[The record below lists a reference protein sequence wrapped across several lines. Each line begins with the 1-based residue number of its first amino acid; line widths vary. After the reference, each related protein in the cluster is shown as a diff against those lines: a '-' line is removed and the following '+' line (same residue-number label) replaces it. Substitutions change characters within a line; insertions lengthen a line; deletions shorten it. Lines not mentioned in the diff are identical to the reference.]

1 LHVRACGR
9 PSILGVRMMNAMSLQ
24 TALVR
29 LVRFGVSTAV
39 IWTVVDYWYPAVG
52 IVSVVVAGF
61 VLMVFAEAPLGTRRS
76 SRVEK
81 DVTEPSS

>member
-1 LHVRACGR
+1 
-9 PSILGVRMMNAMSLQ
+9 MNAMSWQ
-24 TALVR
+24 TALIR
-29 LVRFGVSTAV
+29 LARFWVYTAV

-61 VLMVFAEAPLGTRRS
+61 VLMVFAEATLGTRHS
-76 SRVEK
+76 PRVEK